1 MVMRARAKKRS
12 AVDTYLEPR
21 LGALLQLGDLEKS
34 DNRGMHFGPVDCP
47 LHLFQLKVKT
57 FTRAYFHSG
66 AFFFSNYF
74 PRQPM
79 ADWTFILTATNTV
92 ILVFFLIVALMF
104 YQRYKDLTGLLDA
117 AKQQASSVVRRLSQV
132 GGRIRARSQ

>member
-1 MVMRARAKKRS
+1 
-12 AVDTYLEPR
+12 
-21 LGALLQLGDLEKS
+21 
-34 DNRGMHFGPVDCP
+34 
-47 LHLFQLKVKT
+47 
-57 FTRAYFHSG
+57 
-66 AFFFSNYF
+66 
-74 PRQPM
+74 M